1 VRDSGWTVNNMI
13 KVPEH
18 FHLLYAPE
26 EISARVEELAKE
38 ISSDYEGKRVH
49 LVCVLRGAVVFLA
62 DLLRCLEIA
71 ASCDFLSVASYG
83 ASTESSGVVRMLKD
97 LDDPVEMRDV
107 IIVEDIVDTGLTL
120 KYIEEMLRT
129 RKVASLAKC
138 TLLDRPDRRKV
149 EVEMDYVGFT
159 IPDYYV
165 VGYGLDFEQKWR
177 QLPGIWAINW
187 PQEQDA

>member
-1 VRDSGWTVNNMI
+1 MYS
-13 KVPEH
+13 PEVITARVGE
-18 FHLLYAPE
+18 LAR
-26 EISARVEELAKE
+26 EISTN
-38 ISSDYEGKRVH
+38 YEGKRVH
-49 LVCVLRGAVVFLA
+49 LVCVLRGAVVFLS
-62 DLLRCLEIA
+62 DLMRQLEVP

-83 ASTESSGVVRMLKD
+83 DSTESSGVVRMIKD

-107 IIVEDIVDTGLTL
+107 IVVEDIVDTGLTL

-129 RKVASLAKC
+129 RKLASLAKC

-177 QLPGIWAINW
+177 QLEGIWAINW
-187 PQEQDA
+187 PREEGE

>member
-1 VRDSGWTVNNMI
+1 MI

-18 FHLLYAPE
+18 FHQLYAPE
-26 EISARVEELAKE
+26 EIAARVEEIAND

-62 DLLRCLEIA
+62 DLLRRLKIP

-83 ASTESSGVVRMLKD
+83 DSTESSGVVRMIKD

-129 RKVASLAKC
+129 RKVASLVKC

-159 IPDYYV
+159 IPDCYV

-177 QLPGIWAINW
+177 QLQGIWAINW
-187 PQEQDA
+187 PQKEGE